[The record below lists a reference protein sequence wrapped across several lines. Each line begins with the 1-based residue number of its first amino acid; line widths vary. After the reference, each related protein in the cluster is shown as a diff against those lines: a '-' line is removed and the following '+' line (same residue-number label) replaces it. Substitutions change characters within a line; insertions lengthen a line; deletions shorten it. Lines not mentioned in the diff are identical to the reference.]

1 MCLDESEKDL
11 CLPIVLISRILSK
24 FAFQLSNSYV
34 EIWTEAKHNP
44 RHAYLK
50 PTTSIAL
57 LCNNLVYEL
66 IYVLSFSSFKKYKHR
81 VVPVYPNMD
90 I

>member
-1 MCLDESEKDL
+1 MFTFLF
-11 CLPIVLISRILSK
+11 LIHMELVVI
-24 FAFQLSNSYV
+24 QISYV